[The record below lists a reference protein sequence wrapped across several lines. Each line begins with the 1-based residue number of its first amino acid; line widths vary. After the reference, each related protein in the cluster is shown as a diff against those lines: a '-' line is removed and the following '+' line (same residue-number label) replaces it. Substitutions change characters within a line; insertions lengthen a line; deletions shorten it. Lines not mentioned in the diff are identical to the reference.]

1 MLSNIVCNYNYN
13 ILTLCL
19 NYYYTS
25 YRCLVNT
32 LSSYY
37 YKCLTYNL
45 KYNLVV
51 SKKEFKIVDKLERK
65 LCSKLDLAKS
75 LTNNLKA

>member
-1 MLSNIVCNYNYN
+1 M
-13 ILTLCL
+13 LTLCL

-51 SKKEFKIVDKLERK
+51 SKKEFIVVDKLEYK
-65 LCSKLDLAKS
+65 LYSKLDLAKL
-75 LTNNLKA
+75 LTNKLKA